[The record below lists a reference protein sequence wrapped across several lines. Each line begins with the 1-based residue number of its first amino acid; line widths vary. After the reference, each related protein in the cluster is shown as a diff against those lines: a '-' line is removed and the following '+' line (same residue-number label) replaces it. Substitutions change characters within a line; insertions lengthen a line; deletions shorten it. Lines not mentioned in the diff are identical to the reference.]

1 MQELKILVI
10 DDRAADIEHAA
21 SILRQQ
27 GHTIV
32 SATDGSE
39 GVKMAESAM
48 PDLILMDL
56 VMPQLNGFQA
66 TRELC
71 RNEATKHIPIII
83 ISCKDEESDKV
94 WALKQGARAYL
105 PKGFD
110 DQSLLNSITM
120 VMDEDRSRY
129 LPRQAAE

>member
-27 GHTIV
+27 GHTIL
-32 SATDGSE
+32 SAFDGSE
-39 GVKMAESAM
+39 GLELAESTL

-56 VMPQLNGFQA
+56 VMPELNGFQA
-66 TRELC
+66 TRELG
-71 RNEATKHIPIII
+71 RNDATKHIPVII

-94 WALKQGARAYL
+94 WAMRQGARAYL
-105 PKGFD
+105 PKGFND
-110 DQSLLNSITM
+110 EALLGAITM
-120 VMDEDRSRY
+120 VMDEDRAGY
-129 LPRQAAE
+129 LPQQAAE

>member
-27 GHTIV
+27 GHTIL
-32 SATDGSE
+32 SASDGSE
-39 GVKMAESAM
+39 GVKMAESTL

-71 RNEATKHIPIII
+71 RNETTKHIPIII

-110 DQSLLNSITM
+110 DESLLNSITR